1 MKQHAATF
9 IVLLLSLL
17 TACDKEPTNRVVLR
31 FEPPS
36 LAACTP
42 PSEVTVKWDI
52 RSEYPNVQVIQI
64 YVSGDVAENLFAEG
78 NAWGEAKTGPW
89 VRSGTRFIV
98 KDKTNGNV
106 LSMAAVKG
114 PSCP

>member
-17 TACDKEPTNRVVLR
+17 TACDKEPTNRVLR

-36 LAACTP
+36 LAACTT

-89 VRSGTRFIV
+89 VRSGTKFIV
-98 KDKTNGNV
+98 KDKANGKV